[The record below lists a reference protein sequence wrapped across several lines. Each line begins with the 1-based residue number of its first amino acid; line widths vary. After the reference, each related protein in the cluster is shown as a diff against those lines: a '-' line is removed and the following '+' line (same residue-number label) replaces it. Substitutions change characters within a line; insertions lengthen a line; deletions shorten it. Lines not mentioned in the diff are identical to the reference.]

1 MFRYLKFRITLKPF
15 FHFYLM
21 FSFRQLDNDDAPT
34 VKMTDK
40 DKPMRN
46 DKKLQRT
53 LKTSHTKQILFHE
66 HEFQLQITDD
76 KD

>member
-1 MFRYLKFRITLKPF
+1 
-15 FHFYLM
+15 M

-46 DKKLQRT
+46 EKKLQRT
-53 LKTSHTKQILFHE
+53 LKISHTKQILFHE